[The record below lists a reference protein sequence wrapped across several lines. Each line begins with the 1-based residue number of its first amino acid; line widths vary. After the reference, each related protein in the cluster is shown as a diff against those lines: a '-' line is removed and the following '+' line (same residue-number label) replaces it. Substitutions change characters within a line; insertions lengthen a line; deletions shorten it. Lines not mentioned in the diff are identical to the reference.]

1 MSGFD
6 AFHNITAILSKQFKV
21 DDSAIEELRVI
32 LEKQHGREV
41 SKKEA
46 ETVGRSLIHVVETLA
61 NGRTIVAHEG
71 DKHGG

>member
-6 AFHNITAILSKQFKV
+6 TFHNITAILSKQFRV

-61 NGRTIVAHEG
+61 NGRAIVAREG

>member
-6 AFHNITAILSKQFKV
+6 TFHNITAILSKQFRV

-41 SKKEA
+41 NTKEA

-61 NGRTIVAHEG
+61 NGRTIVAREG

>member
-6 AFHNITAILSKQFKV
+6 TFHNITAILSKQFRV

-61 NGRTIVAHEG
+61 NGRTIVAREG